1 MELSLKLNLGGSM
14 KTLQLFSLICL
25 MFASTLSSVI
35 AGERQR
41 SFNHHKPIRINHSSN
56 QSRAVAPLPFNE
68 NFDGG
73 LGSWTVTGLWNIP
86 SNPTTISV
94 LNPDIHPN
102 LVILPEPP
110 GSAFLPMPVSGS
122 GMAWFGAASSGT
134 FIGVNFNPDLQFS
147 LNGGTSDSTQYGDL
161 ISPVIDMTSATNAR
175 LTFWSAWEIE
185 GVDVNAYDLMEVY
198 VTTDGGTTF
207 DFIGRLNPLND
218 VDGESWK
225 PYSSGGLAQPMVWI
239 DHIFD
244 LSAYA
249 GSAVQLDFWFNSGD
263 PLYNGYRGWFID
275 NVSVTGDALAAPNI
289 ASIVPSTS
297 AAGEIV
303 DIFGQNFVNGATIEV
318 GGNVV
323 LSSVF
328 STTQAEIEVPFLS
341 PGQYEVKLTNPDGQ
355 FDSVANGLT
364 ITSAPPPVA
373 DSIGPDSVMVASS
386 VFVTISGLNFQPGA
400 TATIGGVS
408 LDNLTVENDSTITGN
423 SPSSLN
429 AGVYNVVVT
438 NPDGQFDQLPGA
450 FTVYSTTGIKDNFEL
465 NPTDFVLLQNYP
477 NPFNPSTRIDFQIP
491 NASLTKVMIYNLAGQ
506 EVATLL
512 NEYLPAGMHSIKFN
526 AGNLPSGIYFYQLI
540 TENYSSIKKM
550 ILMK

>member
-1 MELSLKLNLGGSM
+1 
-14 KTLQLFSLICL
+14 
-25 MFASTLSSVI
+25 
-35 AGERQR
+35 
-41 SFNHHKPIRINHSSN
+41 
-56 QSRAVAPLPFNE
+56 
-68 NFDGG
+68 
-73 LGSWTVTGLWNIP
+73 
-86 SNPTTISV
+86 
-94 LNPDIHPN
+94 
-102 LVILPEPP
+102 
-110 GSAFLPMPVSGS
+110 
-122 GMAWFGAASSGT
+122 
-134 FIGVNFNPDLQFS
+134 
-147 LNGGTSDSTQYGDL
+147 
-161 ISPVIDMTSATNAR
+161 MTSATNAR

-373 DSIGPDSVMVASS
+373 DSIGPDSAMVASS
-386 VFVTISGLNFQPGA
+386 VFVTISGL
-400 TATIGGVS
+400 
-408 LDNLTVENDSTITGN
+408 N

-429 AGVYNVVVT
+429 AGVYNVVVS